1 MIYQTNKKR
10 SNFET
15 ADKIYNNLVQASK
28 QLRIKVEEPFW
39 IEMDDEAD
47 EGELRFRL
55 NEFMM
60 ESQQSQFRH
69 PILCLVVLGRE

>member
-1 MIYQTNKKR
+1 MIYQTKKR
-10 SNFET
+10 NNFQI

-28 QLRIKVEEPFW
+28 QLKIKVEEPFW

-60 ESQQSQFRH
+60 ESQQS
-69 PILCLVVLGRE
+69 

>member
-1 MIYQTNKKR
+1 MIYQTKKR
-10 SNFET
+10 NNFQI

-28 QLRIKVEEPFW
+28 QLKIKVEEPFW

-47 EGELRFRL
+47 ENELRFRL

-60 ESQQSQFRH
+60 ESQQS
-69 PILCLVVLGRE
+69 